1 MRLRIFNKPTLLL
14 SMNGDNDI
22 RRSIIKT
29 ILLGHAQ
36 ESKDRSVRPSPYRR
50 RARMRCPLAL
60 GSFLRVVGGM
70 RHRATSIFPLQASA
84 RRFYH
89 IALFRLRHTSTLH
102 IRILVLSK
110 FDTKKL
116 IDYLLSS
123 LRPDLKPLLRGS
135 IPCKHQLVVVS
146 TSSAIQDL
154 AKAEVAGFIDRQ
166 TRL

>member
-1 MRLRIFNKPTLLL
+1 
-14 SMNGDNDI
+14 
-22 RRSIIKT
+22 
-29 ILLGHAQ
+29 
-36 ESKDRSVRPSPYRR
+36 
-50 RARMRCPLAL
+50 MRCPLAL

-166 TRL
+166 TRNFEDPPGVIAEKVAILSALSWDLASDQECQLAKSMTLRMW